1 MSITVAIKGWFS
13 RETSNEQLMLRYTKL
28 RQRQVLAQLY
38 ENCGD
43 DLYHFLLTL
52 SDPDL
57 ASDVAQQAWVKV
69 IEKSHLYRP
78 DGQFKSWLFTIG
90 RRLLIDELRR
100 QARYQCDEF
109 DEQQYAAATLTSDDR
124 LTRFNQILDDLPF
137 HQREAFCLRQEG
149 FSLAEIS
156 SICAAE
162 QETIKSRLRYAK
174 RKLNQALSN
183 AQASE
188 DCRHD

>member
-1 MSITVAIKGWFS
+1 MSITVAIKGWFT

-52 SDPDL
+52 SDPEL
-57 ASDVAQQAWVKV
+57 ASDIAQQAWIKV

-100 QARYQCDEF
+100 QARYQYDEF
-109 DEQQYAAATLTSDDR
+109 DEQHHASPVFDNDDR
-124 LTRFNQILDDLPF
+124 LVRFNQILDDLPF
-137 HQREAFCLRQEG
+137 HQREAFCLQQEG

-174 RKLNQALSN
+174 RKLNKALRTS
-183 AQASE
+183 QASE
-188 DCRHD
+188 DFRYD